1 MNEGTG
7 NSTQENDYQQSTGS
21 DSSSCD
27 VLYTEPA
34 VHRPSVDQLRSVAE
48 TLHLHIS
55 TDELQQYQ
63 CKLS

>member
-1 MNEGTG
+1 
-7 NSTQENDYQQSTGS
+7 
-21 DSSSCD
+21 
-27 VLYTEPA
+27 LYTEPA